1 MARGRRSVAKKRN
14 TPPAVLPGG
23 QQQEPGREIGDSS
36 KNTNQNRAASRGP
49 PDALHLTET
58 QERLE
63 LESEPVGRPVSDAQ
77 QSQRDS
83 MHANGNNASVK
94 LVPRAPMIFSRE
106 KDHFD
111 LLWTASLA
119 NLLRVLQEKVFVSH
133 LIVHAAA
140 RHVTNDQ
147 ATLTETFP
155 TPPALIVS
163 SPWSSFLWVEVIT
176 ATLPCTVSIHFLAIS
191 TLLTSHPDRNVSGS
205 IAS

>member
-1 MARGRRSVAKKRN
+1 MARGKRSVAKKRN
-14 TPPAVLPGG
+14 TPLTVQPGG
-23 QQQEPGREIGDSS
+23 QQQEAAQEFGDSS
-36 KNTNQNRAASRGP
+36 KNTIQNRAASRGP

-63 LESEPVGRPVSDAQ
+63 LDSEPVGRPVSDAQ

-94 LVPRAPMIFSRE
+94 LVPRAPMIFSRK

-111 LLWTASLA
+111 LLWTVSLA

-140 RHVTNDQ
+140 RHVTNGQ

-176 ATLPCTVSIHFLAIS
+176 ATLPCTVSMHFLAIS